1 VKRIPDTREDLTPEW
16 FTSILGL
23 SGGNQ
28 VESVDLQLL
37 GEKDSVSGY
46 VYRANL
52 AYLHETQ
59 DKPASVIVKRPKS
72 RSLRTPTL
80 RSAYEREVKFY
91 QILAPQVGVPVP
103 ALIYADY
110 DTANSDYVLVI
121 EDFPDAATVSNQTGA
136 SLQQAYSLLRYMA
149 KLHAR
154 HWSDTKLLE
163 YIFLNRVES
172 SIERFNDGFPERL
185 PLFLARF
192 GDLIHP
198 DEMAV
203 FNAFP
208 KGFKEAVEPLMEAPQ
223 TLIHNDFAV
232 KNILIRGG
240 AEGAQSFVL
249 LDWAIIG
256 RGPGVRDLSFFIE
269 TSIPPK
275 MRSEY
280 EELFLR
286 HYWRVLC
293 GEGVTNYSFERLVE
307 DYRRS
312 VIVDLA
318 RISWS
323 GGQESLVV
331 FESIVRH
338 NLRGRTGSAREL
350 DLISLFS
357 ENVV

>member
-1 VKRIPDTREDLTPEW
+1 MIPIPATKGELTPEW
-16 FTSILGL
+16 LSSILGL
-23 SGGNQ
+23 AGGNR

-52 AYLHETQ
+52 AYFHEIQ
-59 DKPASVIVKRPKS
+59 DKPASVIVKLPKP
-72 RSLRTPTL
+72 RSLRTVSL

-91 QILAPQVGVPVP
+91 QILASQVGVPVP

-110 DTANSDYVLVI
+110 DSTNSDYVLVI
-121 EDFPDAATVSNQTGA
+121 EDFPDAVTVSNQTGA

-154 HWSDTKLLE
+154 YWSDTKLLE
-163 YIFLNRVES
+163 HSFLNRTES
-172 SIERFNDGFPERL
+172 SIERFNDGFPKRL
-185 PLFLARF
+185 PLFLSRF
-192 GDLIHP
+192 GGLIHP

-208 KGFKEAVEPLMEAPQ
+208 KGFKEAVKPLMQAPQ
-223 TLIHNDFAV
+223 TLIHNDFAI
-232 KNILIRGG
+232 KNILIRGNTQE
-240 AEGAQSFVL
+240 ASTFVL

-280 EELFLR
+280 EETFLR
-286 HYWRVLC
+286 HYWRELC
-293 GEGVTNYSFERLVE
+293 GEGVTNYSFERLME
-307 DYRRS
+307 DYRRA
-312 VIVDLA
+312 VLVDLA
-318 RISWS
+318 RISWT

-350 DLISLFS
+350 DLISLFREHS
-357 ENVV
+357 